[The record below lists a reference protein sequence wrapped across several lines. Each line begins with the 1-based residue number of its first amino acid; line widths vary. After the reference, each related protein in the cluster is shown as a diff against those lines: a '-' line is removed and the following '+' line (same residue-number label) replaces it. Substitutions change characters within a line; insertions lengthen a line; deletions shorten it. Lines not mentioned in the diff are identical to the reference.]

1 MEAQLDDPEVV
12 AWALAQP
19 EPTGPGRPALQDF
32 TPELEALTN
41 IIDQLGQVTNA
52 VLVAGGRKPL
62 SIKPF
67 RRPLT
72 GIERAR
78 AQREKQRHLSLVDEV
93 KAAQER
99 WKRQREEG

>member
-1 MEAQLDDPEVV
+1 MLS
-12 AWALAQP
+12 QP
-19 EPTGPGRPALQDF
+19 EPSAPSRPDLQDF

-41 IIDQLGQVTNA
+41 IIDALGQVTNA

-78 AQREKQRHLSLVDEV
+78 TQREKQRHLSLVDEV
-93 KAAQER
+93 KTAQER
-99 WKRQREEG
+99 WEKNLREEG